1 MEKSWHLSSFNRCLG
16 VSTTRKYT
24 VSCVDV
30 LILSELLLPSSL
42 FDHLSVRDTLPQA
55 SVIWFSWVLWEYV
68 KSLHCG
74 VWKTIQI
81 IWRRS
86 SKENEILNRRWWFF
100 CYKGV
105 GLFTVSLCGFSEI
118 VRWTVTIPLRARTF
132 KGTEWKTCRGGGGG
146 EELGFLSE
154 PPPGARISR
163 PAARTALTADK
174 AAISLP
180 IPDTVSNCHPLSEST
195 LPVQRRSQKAIG
207 PRQDM
212 MAVLEEKKRGPLIEQ
227 TGYFLPSR
235 DNGAVTLRYR
245 VGWGHQCRVRADSAA
260 LKKQVLLEKKGELI
274 SQGHWFKWL
283 KETCWNLSW
292 HSFWNSHKYRL
303 SF

>member
-16 VSTTRKYT
+16 VFTTKKYT

-30 LILSELLLPSSL
+30 LILSVVAAVFLIWS
-42 FDHLSVRDTLPQA
+42 FVCQWHTLPQA
-55 SVIWFSWVLWEYV
+55 SVIWFSWVLWGYV
-68 KSLHCG
+68 KSLHYG
-74 VWKTIQI
+74 IWKTIQI

-86 SKENEILNRRWWFF
+86 SKENKILNRWWWFF

-118 VRWTVTIPLRARTF
+118 VQWTVTIPLRARTF
-132 KGTEWKTCRGGGGG
+132 KGTEWKMCRWGG

-163 PAARTALTADK
+163 LVARTALTADK

-180 IPDTVSNCHPLSEST
+180 IPDTASNCHPLSEST

-227 TGYFLPSR
+227 TGCFCRPETTALLLWDTEWDEDISR
-235 DNGAVTLRYR
+235 E
-245 VGWGHQCRVRADSAA
+245 WGQTEP
-260 LKKQVLLEKKGELI
+260 L
-274 SQGHWFKWL
+274 
-283 KETCWNLSW
+283 
-292 HSFWNSHKYRL
+292 
-303 SF
+303 